1 MSKATNFGRHLFDRH
16 TIESDWWFNGVRFIT
31 RLVYCLTE
39 GFLAHQHGRA
49 IKPKNELE
57 AKVLSSRDLKVSS
70 EEGKS
75 LLDDGAL
82 LEDHPAT
89 PSTDDASVDYD
100 LCKSTDKKK
109 MMRLTSPPPISFDT
123 QSVDHIATGEAVATR
138 KRRSITPESSEQINM
153 KPGSQSSRGKRL
165 GLTMEDYYEWEDIQ
179 DLFRAPPGAIA
190 TYTCVEGHE
199 IEEYKVILSTLSG
212 TRSCYFCAPW
222 TPRSHWYIWVYLS
235 IKFPRIRME
244 SVLLCLASCI

>member
-212 TRSCYFCAPW
+212 TRSCYFCAP
-222 TPRSHWYIWVYLS
+222 
-235 IKFPRIRME
+235 
-244 SVLLCLASCI
+244 